1 MMVAKQREQKTP
13 VAMEKRAFMGGLFLV
28 ENSVHIA
35 ATPVLKA
42 RTLEGTRSRIAG
54 GFLVVLVAATFAV
67 FPKATCAVAAGA
79 SPAFVF
85 VVEVRQA
92 DMNNA

>member
-1 MMVAKQREQKTP
+1 MLEAG
-13 VAMEKRAFMGGLFLV
+13 AF
-28 ENSVHIA
+28 
-35 ATPVLKA
+35 K
-42 RTLEGTRSRIAG
+42 GTRSRIAG
-54 GFLVVLVAATFAV
+54 GFLVVLIAAPFAV

-79 SPAFVF
+79 PPAFVF

>member
-1 MMVAKQREQKTP
+1 
-13 VAMEKRAFMGGLFLV
+13 MGGLFLV
-28 ENSVHIA
+28 ISSEHVA
-35 ATPVLKA
+35 ARPVLKLL
-42 RTLEGTRSRIAG
+42 TLEGTRSRVAG
-54 GFLVVLVAATFAV
+54 GLLVVLIAAPFAV